1 MWTCG
6 LCVKISSVKTGKYL
20 EKKLNY
26 IEYLQKEKNIYL
38 NDQQLA
44 AVSHDSGPGLV
55 LSTAGSGKTTV
66 ITARAGKLIYEGSLD
81 RDRILTITFS
91 KLAALEMEDRFKR
104 LFPEAKRGTAY
115 FSTIHSFA
123 FRIVRDYFNKT
134 GKSLELLNS
143 NFEMLKG
150 IMSKVYADNN
160 IFNIGTDEIE
170 NLSSKISYVKNMR
183 IEKSEF
189 SSLGFNI
196 KDFEKLFTEYE
207 NRKRQKNMID
217 FDDMLIYCEKL
228 LSHYK
233 ATADKF
239 KSYYKY
245 IQVDEAQDL
254 SIIQRDII
262 NLVSN
267 GNLFMVG
274 DDDQSIYS
282 FRGSNP
288 KILLEFK
295 DVYKKGNIYHLDKN
309 YRCDG
314 YIVDRVGRFIEKNS
328 ERYEKNIRANRDKLN
343 DISVKSFPTRRQQM
357 DYIIDKIREK
367 PEIETAIL
375 YRYNISS
382 IIPAEA
388 LRKENTT
395 FYIKEDRNKYFNS
408 KVLKD
413 VISFFSLA
421 VNPRDKE
428 SFSNIYYKGKTY
440 FTREMN
446 QFVAKGQGTVYED
459 LYRFPH
465 LDKLKRNNI
474 KNFKWDLGHISKQR
488 PEAALD
494 YIRFDMGY
502 EEYLSRLEKD
512 GRISYS
518 SMFLD
523 LEITKEICRN
533 SNTVFEFI
541 VNIEYLK
548 DLLKASKGENNA
560 NVTLSSIHS
569 TKGLEFERVFLID
582 NNFGEFPLE
591 NRNQS
596 KTEYDEY
603 LEEERR
609 VFYVGMTRAKNSLEI
624 LNSELPSRFISE
636 MKMDKGNEVIKGL
649 KKGMTVRHK
658 KLGKGTIIDIDQ
670 ETMVFSGRRKKNHTL
685 SMNLLIEKN
694 LIEIIKEN

>member
-1 MWTCG
+1 M
-6 LCVKISSVKTGKYL
+6 
-20 EKKLNY
+20 NY
-26 IEYLQKEKNIYL
+26 IEYLKKEKNIYL
-38 NDQQLA
+38 NDQQLS
-44 AVSHDSGPGLV
+44 AVSHDTGPGLV

-66 ITARAGKLIYEGSLD
+66 ITARAGKLIYEGRLE
-81 RDRILTITFS
+81 RERILTITFS
-91 KLAALEMEDRFKR
+91 KLAALEMEDRFVK
-104 LFPEAKRGTAY
+104 LFPHAPMGTAF
-115 FSTIHSFA
+115 FSTIHAFA
-123 FRIVRDYFNKT
+123 YRIVRDYFNKT
-134 GKSLELLNS
+134 GKKLELLNS

-150 IMSKVYADNN
+150 IMAKTYAENN

-183 IEKSEF
+183 IDKRDF

-196 KDFEKLFTEYE
+196 KDFDKLFTEYE
-207 NRKRQKNMID
+207 SRKRQMNMID

-228 LSHYK
+228 LSHYT

-295 DVYKKGNIYHLDKN
+295 DVYKDGSIYHLDKN

-314 YIVDRVGRFIEKNS
+314 YIVDRVGRFIEKNNK
-328 ERYEKNIRANRDKLN
+328 RYEKHIRADREKERDIL
-343 DISVKSFPTRRQQM
+343 VKSFPTRRQQT
-357 DYIIDKIREK
+357 DYIIGKIRET
-367 PEIETAIL
+367 PDLETAIL

-382 IIPAEA
+382 ILPAEA
-388 LRKENTT
+388 LRKESTR

-413 VISFFSLA
+413 IISFFSLS
-421 VNPRDKE
+421 VNPRDRE
-428 SFSNIYYKGKTY
+428 SFANIYYKCKTY

-446 QFVAKGQGTVYED
+446 QYVQKGHGTVYDD
-459 LYRFPH
+459 LYRYPH
-465 LDKLKRNNI
+465 LDKLKRSNI

-502 EEYLSRLEKD
+502 EDYLNRLEKD

-541 VNIEYLK
+541 ENIEYLK
-548 DLLKASKGENNA
+548 DLLRKAKEETDA
-560 NVTLSSIHS
+560 NVILSSIHS
-569 TKGLEFERVFLID
+569 TKGLEFDRVFLID

-591 NRNQS
+591 KRNQS
-596 KTEYDEY
+596 KEEYDEY

-609 VFYVGMTRAKNSLEI
+609 VFYVGMTRARNNLEI
-624 LNSELPSRFISE
+624 LHSELPSRFISE
-636 MKMDKGNEVIKGL
+636 IRKDKGMEVIRGL
-649 KKGMTVRHK
+649 KKGMAVRHK
-658 KLGKGTIIDIDQ
+658 KLGRGTIVAMDD
-670 ETMVFSGRRKKNHTL
+670 ETIVFRNRRKKNHTL
-685 SMNLLIEKN
+685 SMDLILEKN
-694 LIEIIKEN
+694 LIEIIEEN

>member
-1 MWTCG
+1 M
-6 LCVKISSVKTGKYL
+6 
-20 EKKLNY
+20 
-26 IEYLQKEKNIYL
+26 YL
-38 NDQQLA
+38 NDQQLS
-44 AVSHDSGPGLV
+44 AVLHDRGPGLV

-66 ITARAGKLIYEGSLD
+66 ITARTGKLIYDRSLD
-81 RDRILTITFS
+81 KERILTITFS
-91 KLAALEMEDRFKR
+91 KLAAIEMEERFKR
-104 LFPEAKRGTAY
+104 FFPDAPMGTAY

-123 FRIVRDYFNKT
+123 YRIVRDYFNKT
-134 GKSLELLNS
+134 GKNLELLNS

-150 IMSKVYADNN
+150 IMMKTYSENN

-207 NRKRQKNMID
+207 NKKREKNMID
-217 FDDMLIYCEKL
+217 FDDMLSYCEKL

-295 DVYKKGNIYHLDKN
+295 DIYKEGQIYHLDKN

-314 YIVDRVGRFIEKNS
+314 YIVDRVGRFIEKNNK
-328 ERYEKNIRANRDKLN
+328 RYEKNIRADREKDRD
-343 DISVKSFPTRRQQM
+343 ITVKSFSTRRQQT
-357 DYIIDKIREK
+357 DYIIKKIREN
-367 PEIETAIL
+367 PEMETAIL

-382 IIPAEA
+382 ILIAEA
-388 LRKENTT
+388 LRNETT
-395 FYIKEDRNKYFNS
+395 RFYIKEDRNKYFNS

-413 VISFFSLA
+413 IISFFSLS
-421 VNPRDKE
+421 VNPRDRE

-446 QFVAKGQGTVYED
+446 QFVASGQGTVFDD
-459 LYRFPH
+459 LSRYPH
-465 LDKLKRNNI
+465 LDKLKRINI
-474 KNFKWDLGHISKQR
+474 KNFKWDLGHISKES

-502 EEYLSRLEKD
+502 EDYLNRLEKD

-533 SNTVFEFI
+533 SNTVFEFMEN
-541 VNIEYLK
+541 VEYLK
-548 DLLKASKGENNA
+548 DLLRNAKKDNDA

-569 TKGLEFERVFLID
+569 TKGLEFDRVFLID

-591 NRNQS
+591 KRNQS
-596 KTEYDEY
+596 KEEYDEY

-609 VFYVGMTRAKNSLEI
+609 VFYVGMTRARNNLEI
-624 LNSELPSRFISE
+624 LHSELPSMFISE
-636 MKMDKGNEVIKGL
+636 IIRDKGSEIIRGL
-649 KKGMTVRHK
+649 KKGMTVKHK
-658 KLGKGTIIDIDQ
+658 KLGKGTIVDIDD
-670 ETMVFSGRRKKNHTL
+670 ETLVFRGKRKKNHTL
-685 SMNLLIEKN
+685 SMDLLLEKN
-694 LIEIIKEN
+694 LIEIVEEN

>member
-1 MWTCG
+1 M
-6 LCVKISSVKTGKYL
+6 
-20 EKKLNY
+20 NY

-38 NDQQLA
+38 NDQQLS
-44 AVSHDSGPGLV
+44 AVSHDRGPGLV

-66 ITARAGKLIYEGSLD
+66 ITARAGKLIYEGSLE
-81 RDRILTITFS
+81 RERILTITFS
-91 KLAALEMEDRFKR
+91 KLAALEMEERFVK
-104 LFPEAKRGTAY
+104 LFPDAPMGTAF
-115 FSTIHSFA
+115 FSTIHAFA
-123 FRIVRDYFNKT
+123 YRIVRDYFNKT
-134 GKSLELLNS
+134 GKKLELLNS

-150 IMSKVYADNN
+150 IMAKTYAENN

-183 IEKSEF
+183 IDKSGF

-207 NRKRQKNMID
+207 SRKRQMNMID

-228 LSHYK
+228 LSHYT

-295 DVYKKGNIYHLDKN
+295 NVYKNGSIYHLDKN

-314 YIVDRVGRFIEKNS
+314 YIVERVGRFIEKNNK
-328 ERYEKNIRANRDKLN
+328 RYEKHIRADREKDM
-343 DISVKSFPTRRQQM
+343 DISVKSFPTRRQQTE
-357 DYIIDKIREK
+357 YIMEKIREN
-367 PEIETAIL
+367 PEMETAIL

-382 IIPAEA
+382 ILPAEA
-388 LRKENTT
+388 LRKESTR

-413 VISFFSLA
+413 IISFFSLS
-421 VNPRDKE
+421 VNPRDRE
-428 SFSNIYYKGKTY
+428 SFANIYYKCKTY

-446 QFVAKGQGTVYED
+446 QYVQNGHGTVYDD

-465 LDKLKRNNI
+465 LDKLKRSNI

-502 EEYLSRLEKD
+502 EDYLNRLEKD

-541 VNIEYLK
+541 ENIEYLK
-548 DLLKASKGENNA
+548 DLLRNAKEETDA
-560 NVTLSSIHS
+560 NVILSSIHS
-569 TKGLEFERVFLID
+569 TKGLEFDRVFLID

-591 NRNQS
+591 KRNQS
-596 KTEYDEY
+596 KEEYDEY

-609 VFYVGMTRAKNSLEI
+609 VFYVGMTRARNNLEI
-624 LNSELPSRFISE
+624 LHSELPSRFISE
-636 MKMDKGNEVIKGL
+636 IRRDKGMEAVRGL
-649 KKGMTVRHK
+649 KKGMTVKHK
-658 KLGKGTIIDIDQ
+658 KLGRGTIVDMDDEI
-670 ETMVFSGRRKKNHTL
+670 MVFRNRRKKNHTL
-685 SMNLLIEKN
+685 SMDLILEKN
-694 LIEIIKEN
+694 LIEIIEEN

>member
-1 MWTCG
+1 M
-6 LCVKISSVKTGKYL
+6 
-20 EKKLNY
+20 NY
-26 IEYLQKEKNIYL
+26 IDYLQKEKNIYL
-38 NDQQLA
+38 NDQQLS
-44 AVSHDSGPGLV
+44 AVSHDRGPGLV

-66 ITARAGKLIYEGSLD
+66 ITARAGKLIYDGSLD
-81 RDRILTITFS
+81 RERILTITFS
-91 KLAALEMEDRFKR
+91 KLAALEMEDRFVK
-104 LFPEAKRGTAY
+104 LFPHAPLGTAF
-115 FSTIHSFA
+115 FSTIHAFA
-123 FRIVRDYFNKT
+123 YRIVRDYFNKT
-134 GKSLELLNS
+134 GKKLELLNS

-150 IMSKVYADNN
+150 IMTKTYADNN
-160 IFNIGTDEIE
+160 IFNIGSDEIE

-183 IEKSEF
+183 IDPSRF

-196 KDFEKLFTEYE
+196 NDFEKLFMEYE
-207 NRKRQKNMID
+207 NKKRQMNMID

-233 ATADKF
+233 STADRF
-239 KSYYKY
+239 KKYYKY

-254 SIIQRDII
+254 SIIQKDII

-288 KILLEFK
+288 KILLDFNDLYK
-295 DVYKKGNIYHLDKN
+295 DGRIYHLDKN

-314 YIVDRVGRFIEKNS
+314 YIVDRVGRFIEKNKK
-328 ERYEKNIRANRDKLN
+328 RYDKHIRADREKKRD
-343 DISVKSFPTRRQQM
+343 ITVKSFPTRRQQT
-357 DYIIDKIREK
+357 DYIMERIREE
-367 PEIETAIL
+367 PEMETAIL

-382 IIPAEA
+382 ILLAEG
-388 LRKENTT
+388 LRKESSS

-413 VISFFSLA
+413 ILSFFSLA
-421 VNPRDKE
+421 VNPRDRE
-428 SFSNIYYKGKTY
+428 SFANIYYKCKTY

-446 QFVAKGQGTVYED
+446 QYVQMGRGTVYDD

-465 LDKLKRNNI
+465 LDKLKRSNI

-502 EEYLSRLEKD
+502 EDYLNRLEKD

-523 LEITKEICRN
+523 LEITREICRN
-533 SNTVFEFI
+533 SASTFEFI
-541 VNIEYLK
+541 DNIDGLK
-548 DLLKASKGENNA
+548 DLLKNA
-560 NVTLSSIHS
+560 KEESDAKVTLSSIHS
-569 TKGLEFERVFLID
+569 TKGLEFDRVFLID

-591 NRNQS
+591 KRNQS
-596 KTEYDEY
+596 KEEYDEY

-609 VFYVGMTRAKNSLEI
+609 VFYVGMTRARNKLEI
-624 LNSELPSRFISE
+624 LHSELPSRFISE
-636 MKMDKGNEVIKGL
+636 IRMEKGKEVIKGL
-649 KKGMTVRHK
+649 KKGMTVKHK
-658 KLGKGTIIDIDQ
+658 KLGKGTIVDIDD
-670 ETMVFSGRRKKNHTL
+670 ETMVFMNRRKRKHTL
-685 SMNLLIEKN
+685 SMDLLVEKN
-694 LIEIIKEN
+694 LIEIIEEN

>member
-1 MWTCG
+1 M
-6 LCVKISSVKTGKYL
+6 
-20 EKKLNY
+20 
-26 IEYLQKEKNIYL
+26 YL
-38 NDQQLA
+38 NDQQLS
-44 AVSHDSGPGLV
+44 AVLHDRGPGLV

-66 ITARAGKLIYEGSLD
+66 ITARTGKLIYDGSLD
-81 RDRILTITFS
+81 TERILTITFS
-91 KLAALEMEDRFKR
+91 KLAALEMEERFKR
-104 LFPEAKRGTAY
+104 LFPDAPRSTAY

-123 FRIVRDYFNKT
+123 YRIVRDYFNKT
-134 GKSLELLNS
+134 GKNLELLNS

-150 IMSKVYADNN
+150 IMMKTYSENN

-207 NRKRQKNMID
+207 NKKREKNMID
-217 FDDMLIYCEKL
+217 FDDMLSYCEKL

-295 DVYKKGNIYHLDKN
+295 DIYKEGQIYHLDKN

-314 YIVDRVGRFIEKNS
+314 YIVDRVGRFIEKNNK
-328 ERYEKNIRANRDKLN
+328 RYEKNIRADREKDRD
-343 DISVKSFPTRRQQM
+343 ITVKSFSTRRQQT
-357 DYIIDKIREK
+357 DYIIKKIREN
-367 PEIETAIL
+367 PEMETAIL

-382 IIPAEA
+382 ILIAEA
-388 LRKENTT
+388 LRNETT
-395 FYIKEDRNKYFNS
+395 RFYIKEDRNKYFNS

-413 VISFFSLA
+413 IISFFSLS
-421 VNPRDKE
+421 VNPRDRE

-446 QFVAKGQGTVYED
+446 QFVASGQGTVFDD
-459 LYRFPH
+459 LSRYPH
-465 LDKLKRNNI
+465 LDKLKRINI
-474 KNFKWDLGHISKQR
+474 KNFKWDLGHISKES

-502 EEYLSRLEKD
+502 EDYLNRLEKD

-533 SNTVFEFI
+533 SNTVFEFMEN
-541 VNIEYLK
+541 VEYLK
-548 DLLKASKGENNA
+548 DLLRNAKKDNDA

-569 TKGLEFERVFLID
+569 TKGLEFDRVFLID

-591 NRNQS
+591 KRNQS
-596 KTEYDEY
+596 KEEYDEY

-609 VFYVGMTRAKNSLEI
+609 VFYVGMTRARNNLEI
-624 LNSELPSRFISE
+624 LHSELPSMFISE
-636 MKMDKGNEVIKGL
+636 IIRDKGSEIIRGL
-649 KKGMTVRHK
+649 KKGMTVKHK
-658 KLGKGTIIDIDQ
+658 KLGKGTIVDIDD
-670 ETMVFSGRRKKNHTL
+670 ETLVFRGKRKKNHTL
-685 SMNLLIEKN
+685 SMDLLLEKN
-694 LIEIIKEN
+694 LIEIVEEN